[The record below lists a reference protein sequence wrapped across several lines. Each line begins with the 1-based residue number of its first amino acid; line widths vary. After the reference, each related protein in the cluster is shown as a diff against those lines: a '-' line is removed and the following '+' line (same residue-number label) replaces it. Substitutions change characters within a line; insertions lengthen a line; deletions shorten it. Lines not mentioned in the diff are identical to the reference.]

1 MTRLFRRLAVV
12 LVILVGGVVVG
23 AQNSGNTAS
32 ADVNGVFA
40 KVVSLCRPTRDTV
53 HAVVVTDGA
62 PQFQDQSYLIA
73 FGTPAPRKY
82 DNTLSTGHFIVLSGA
97 NKYSFTTP
105 KFSLF
110 NPDKPIPL
118 PSGPVPIFW
127 VSYYAIARILDEGE
141 FTNVPVGCP
150 TTLTNTQAVSVV
162 VSVGEVV
169 KARLT
174 GKLAPKS
181 ITEKLFNTSLLSIA
195 GHGVLKNAKGVTTPV
210 TWQFSRANNT
220 KPWIGKLTVSLPAL
234 GGRGIFAHNITV
246 YRAKN
251 GQVSGRA
258 TRQVTF
264 NGKQQTE
271 VANWSGGSI
280 G

>member
-23 AQNSGNTAS
+23 VSTGGTVS
-32 ADVNGVFA
+32 ADVNGVYA

-53 HAVVVTDGA
+53 HAVVVTDGD
-62 PQFQDQSYLIA
+62 PQDHSFLIG

-82 DNTLSTGHFIVLSGA
+82 DNILTIGHFIVLTGA
-97 NKYSFTTP
+97 YKYAFTTSRFVLVP
-105 KFSLF
+105 
-110 NPDKPIPL
+110 PDKPFPL
-118 PSGPVPIFW
+118 PSGPVPIAWYSSFGFT
-127 VSYYAIARILDEGE
+127 VLNTGE
-141 FTNVPVGCP
+141 FTNVGIGCP
-150 TTLTNTQAVSVV
+150 STLTNTHAAPAVVL
-162 VSVGEVV
+162 VGKVV

-210 TWQFSRANNT
+210 TWQFSRANTT
-220 KPWIGKLTVSLPAL
+220 KPWTGKLTVSLPAL

-258 TRQVTF
+258 TRQVTL

-271 VANWSGGSI
+271 VANWSVGSI

>member
-23 AQNSGNTAS
+23 VSTGGTVS

-62 PQFQDQSYLIA
+62 PQDQSFLIV

-82 DNTLSTGHFIVLSGA
+82 DNALGIGHFIVLTGA
-97 NKYSFTTP
+97 NKYTFTTP
-105 KFSLF
+105 RFVLGTTG
-110 NPDKPIPL
+110 KPIPL
-118 PSGPVPIFW
+118 PSGPVPISW
-127 VSYYAIARILDEGE
+127 SSYYAIARILDEGE

-150 TTLTNTQAVSVV
+150 TTLTNTHAAPAV

-174 GKLAPKS
+174 GKLAPES
-181 ITEKLFNTSLLSIA
+181 ITERLLNTSLLFIT

-210 TWQFSRANNT
+210 TWQFSRTSTT
-220 KPWIGKLTVSLPAL
+220 KPWTGKLTVSLPAL

-258 TRQVTF
+258 TRQVTL

-271 VANWSGGSI
+271 VANWSVGSI

>member
-1 MTRLFRRLAVV
+1 V
-12 LVILVGGVVVG
+12 L
-23 AQNSGNTAS
+23 NT
-32 ADVNGVFA
+32 
-40 KVVSLCRPTRDTV
+40 
-53 HAVVVTDGA
+53 
-62 PQFQDQSYLIA
+62 
-73 FGTPAPRKY
+73 
-82 DNTLSTGHFIVLSGA
+82 
-97 NKYSFTTP
+97 
-105 KFSLF
+105 
-110 NPDKPIPL
+110 
-118 PSGPVPIFW
+118 
-127 VSYYAIARILDEGE
+127 GE
-141 FTNVPVGCP
+141 FTNVGIGCP
-150 TTLTNTQAVSVV
+150 STLTNTHAAPAVVL
-162 VSVGEVV
+162 VGKVV

-174 GKLAPKS
+174 GNLAPKS
-181 ITEKLFNTSLLSIA
+181 ITETLLGSSLLFIA

-271 VANWSGGSI
+271 VANWSVGSI
-280 G
+280 VTAYS

>member
-12 LVILVGGVVVG
+12 LVILAGGIVIG
-23 AQNSGNTAS
+23 ASSTNPAS
-32 ADVNGVFA
+32 ANVNGVYA

-82 DNTLSTGHFIVLSGA
+82 DNTLSTGHFIVLTGA
-97 NKYSFTTP
+97 YKYAFTTSRFVLVP
-105 KFSLF
+105 
-110 NPDKPIPL
+110 PDKPFPL
-118 PSGPVPIFW
+118 PSGPVPIAWYSSFGFT
-127 VSYYAIARILDEGE
+127 VLNTGE
-141 FTNVPVGCP
+141 FTNVGIGCP
-150 TTLTNTQAVSVV
+150 STLTNTQAVSVV

-251 GQVSGRA
+251 GQISGRA

-271 VANWSGGSI
+271 VANWSVGSI